1 MTPKSYAPS
10 PAFTASAHIDR
21 AGYDEMYA
29 RSVSD
34 PVGFWGEM
42 G

>member
-1 MTPKSYAPS
+1 
-10 PAFTASAHIDR
+10 
-21 AGYDEMYA
+21 MYA

-42 G
+42 GKTLDWMTP

>member
-1 MTPKSYAPS
+1 
-10 PAFTASAHIDR
+10 
-21 AGYDEMYA
+21 MYA

-42 G
+42 GKTLDWITP